1 MDGNEQMVE
10 LTYDDVLENIVNTVW
25 WNENVNIRNFLK
37 YEGDTK
43 IRWFGLKDG
52 DEFVAYTGVNPNA
65 EIELDGKMLSAYG
78 GCYVWAK
85 SGHRYGVKLIE
96 KVVEFLDR
104 NRGEQVGFQ
113 FVVDPTMKVSLVANY
128 LRNFNEKNGWMIL
141 PVRNEFWE
149 SVLFVK
155 MFKHNP

>member
-1 MDGNEQMVE
+1 MDRNEQMVE

-37 YEGDTK
+37 YESDTM

-52 DEFVAYTGVNPNA
+52 DEFVAYTGVTPNA
-65 EIELDGKMLSAYG
+65 EIELNGKTLPAYG

-96 KVVEFLDR
+96 KVIDFFGKNKGDKVA
-104 NRGEQVGFQ
+104 FQ
-113 FVVDPTMKVSLVANY
+113 FVVDPTAKVSLVANY
-128 LRNFNEKNGWMIL
+128 LRNFNEQNGWRVL
-141 PVRNEFWE
+141 PVRNEYWE

-155 MFKHNP
+155 KFD